1 MTFRSSV
8 RDQTGMQFAVCSSAI
23 FRADEQVKQPR
34 QLCRVRSIQVF
45 TDCCIYRFGVNR
57 PHLLAHRLAR
67 SRRRNQSSPT
77 VVVAWVG
84 FNELCGFH
92 AIEQPR
98 QIGLRKQQPRLK
110 VAWPQWARP
119 LQF

>member
-1 MTFRSSV
+1 
-8 RDQTGMQFAVCSSAI
+8 MQCAVCSTDMCRSS
-23 FRADEQVKQPR
+23 EQVKQPE
-34 QLCRVRSIQVF
+34 QLFRVRSIQVF

-67 SRRRNQSSPT
+67 SRRRDQSSST

-84 FNELCGFH
+84 FNKLCGFH

-98 QIGLRKQQPRLK
+98 QI
-110 VAWPQWARP
+110 
-119 LQF
+119 